1 MGIVPASLNTV
12 DLILQ
17 ASLLVKMVLLILMV
31 FSVVSWAIIYK
42 KYKELRQA
50 EGEDEDFLE
59 VFHEGTFADAQNLAR
74 DLVVSPLA
82 GIFLAVV
89 EDAQRLSRQTQRS
102 GPIRLNPHQVKILL
116 RHISWIVA
124 DENRRVSSGL
134 SFLATTG
141 SAAPF
146 IGLFGT
152 VVGII
157 NSFQSIGAAG
167 SASLAVVAPGIAE
180 ALIATAVGLFAAI
193 PATVAYNY
201 FVGELRHILGDVDQF
216 SIELQE
222 DMIELVSGGNAPD
235 QDTTEQ
241 GG

>member
-1 MGIVPASLNTV
+1 MGIVPASLNTF

-17 ASLLVKMVLLILMV
+17 ASLLVKLVLLILMV
-31 FSVVSWAIIYK
+31 FSIVSWAIIYK
-42 KYKELRQA
+42 KNKELRQA

-74 DLVVSPLA
+74 DLTVSPLA

-102 GPIRLNPHQVKILL
+102 GPIRLNTHQVKILV
-116 RHISWIVA
+116 RHIAWIVA
-124 DENRRVSSGL
+124 DENRRISSGL

-157 NSFQSIGAAG
+157 NAFQSIGSSG

-193 PATVAYNY
+193 PATVAYNH
-201 FVGELRHILGDVDQF
+201 FAAELRHILGDVDQF
-216 SIELQE
+216 RVELEE
-222 DMIELVSGGNAPD
+222 DMIDLVSGGNPHN
-235 QDTTEQ
+235 QPGSEQ
-241 GG
+241 GN

>member
-1 MGIVPASLNTV
+1 MGIIPASLNTV

-17 ASLLVKMVLLILMV
+17 ASVLVKLVLLILMF

-59 VFHEGTFADAQNLAR
+59 VFHEGSFADAQNLAR
-74 DLVVSPLA
+74 DLEVSPLA

-89 EDAQRLSRQTQRS
+89 DDAHRLSRQTQKS

-116 RHISWIVA
+116 RHIAWIVA
-124 DENRRVSSGL
+124 DENRRISAGL

-146 IGLFGT
+146 IGLLGT
-152 VVGII
+152 VIGII
-157 NSFQSIGAAG
+157 NSFQSIGASG

-216 SIELQE
+216 RVELEE
-222 DMIELVSGGNAPD
+222 DMIELVSGGQTPD
-235 QDTTEQ
+235 NEPQKK